1 MIPFIDLSRDI
12 EEIIGIKNAISEVID
27 SGNYILDK
35 QVENFEKT
43 FSQFTGIKHIV
54 GVGSGTDALAMILK
68 AIDAKRVGVCAS
80 APLPCVQAII
90 MSGAIPVFFD
100 TYSNTG
106 LINIHKM
113 KHRLDEI
120 DTLLAVHLY
129 GMPEKIHDLYNVC
142 KQNNIKLVEDCAQSI
157 NTFLDN
163 KHTGNHSIA
172 AGFSFYPTK
181 NLGCIGDGGIIA
193 TNDSE
198 LAKKFINMRNYG
210 QDKIYSGQGFGI
222 NSRLDEIQAAVL
234 NIKIKRLINKTAK
247 RKEIA
252 EKYRNEINNKFIILP
267 DDRYFK
273 MSNMH
278 IFPIFTKYRNELKE
292 YLFKG
297 GISTTIHY
305 PIPLNKQKAFKEFSV
320 DCMAAEE
327 MSEQELSLPIF
338 PELTNKEIDEIILK
352 ICNFKK

>member
-1 MIPFIDLSRDI
+1 MIPFIDLNRDM
-12 EEIIGIKNAISEVID
+12 EEIISIKNVISEVID
-27 SGNYILDK
+27 SGNYILGK

-43 FSQFTGIKHIV
+43 FSEFTGIKHMI

-68 AIDAKRVGVCAS
+68 AIDAERVGVCAS
-80 APLPCVQAII
+80 APLPCAQAII

-100 TYSNTG
+100 TYNNTG

-113 KHRLDEI
+113 KHRLNEI

-129 GMPEKIHDLYNVC
+129 GMPEKINDLSNVC
-142 KQNNIKLVEDCAQSI
+142 KQNNIRLIEDCAQSI
-157 NTFLDN
+157 NTFVDN
-163 KHTGNHSIA
+163 KHMGNHSIA

-193 TNDSE
+193 TNNNE
-198 LAKKFINMRNYG
+198 LAKQFRNMRNYG

-234 NIKIKRLINKTAK
+234 NIKIKGLIDKTER
-247 RKEIA
+247 RKKIA
-252 EKYRNEINNKFIILP
+252 EKYRNGIHNGFIDLP
-267 DDRYFK
+267 SNRYFE

-292 YLFKG
+292 FLFRN
-297 GISTTIHY
+297 GISTAIHY
-305 PIPLNKQKAFKEFSV
+305 PIPLNIQEAFKEFHC
-320 DCMAAEE
+320 DCKVAEE
-327 MSEQELSLPIF
+327 MAKQELSLPIF
-338 PELTNKEIDEIILK
+338 SELNSDEIEKIIETLNGFIL
-352 ICNFKK
+352 